1 MVSRYGKGAVTGGM
15 PQAAARGFGATA
27 DLYEARR
34 PTYPET
40 AIGWLTTALGIQ
52 HFSTVVDLGAG
63 TGKLTRRIA
72 AKTRQVI
79 AVEPLAAMC
88 GQFSSVLNVPL
99 VRAVA
104 EAIPVRSGS
113 VDAVLVG
120 QAFHWFDAETAL
132 SEIHRVL
139 RPGGGLGL
147 VWNMR
152 DERTDWVAALGEIRR
167 RYGDIRYDTGRWREA
182 LNASDLF
189 APLVEEHFA
198 YDQVLDPEGV
208 VELMAS
214 RSFIAALDGDENRA
228 VREEI
233 RRLMAEHPET
243 AGRGRLVLPYKTD
256 AYWTR
261 RLNL

>member
-1 MVSRYGKGAVTGGM
+1 M
-15 PQAAARGFGATA
+15 PEAAARGFGATA

-52 HFSTVVDLGAG
+52 ESSTVVDLGAG

-72 AKTRQVI
+72 AKTPQVL
-79 AVEPLAAMC
+79 AVEPLAAM
-88 GQFSSVLNVPL
+88 
-99 VRAVA
+99 
-104 EAIPVRSGS
+104 
-113 VDAVLVG
+113 
-120 QAFHWFDAETAL
+120 
-132 SEIHRVL
+132 
-139 RPGGGLGL
+139 
-147 VWNMR
+147 
-152 DERTDWVAALGEIRR
+152 
-167 RYGDIRYDTGRWREA
+167 
-182 LNASDLF
+182 SDLF

-214 RSFIAALDGDENRA
+214 RSFIAALDDDENRA

-233 RRLMAEHPET
+233 RRLLAEHPET
-243 AGRGRLVLPYKTD
+243 AGRGRLVLPYRTD